1 MESPCV
7 NICIMH
13 PREGLCV
20 GCYRTLDEIV
30 AWAGMTPAERR
41 AIMDDL
47 AARKP
52 RIKKRLD

>member
-1 MESPCV
+1 
-7 NICIMH
+7 MH

>member
-1 MESPCV
+1 
-7 NICIMH
+7 MH

-30 AWAGMTPAERR
+30 AWAGLTHAERR
-41 AIMDDL
+41 AIMEDL